1 MFERY
6 ERGVMEEVVDAHETG
21 ECVFSAQ
28 ASARASRVITQK
40 KKTLYKLV
48 ENTAENNELNGICG
62 SVC

>member
-1 MFERY
+1 MNERFICLLTFILKPAYLFERY

-40 KKTLYKLV
+40 KNIV
-48 ENTAENNELNGICG
+48 
-62 SVC
+62 